1 MATAIHL
8 GDLTIEEAAT
18 ESAGNWRD
26 FDCFVWWRKD
36 ELESPDDW
44 TIYYSKHRDSG
55 LLDQSNSVQ
64 IRQALASFTE
74 GDDPDVVEESHSHW
88 AVGHIDGFSMRVF
101 RDGEITEAFRTFHK
115 LMESLAAYPILDE
128 EDFSN
133 REYEATVENI
143 VDAAWRLRD
152 DYDLPENWQY
162 EVYGWLS
169 DNECSE
175 IECCGD
181 QGGYPSEDSLGRAMD
196 ALFERIDE
204 DE

>member
-1 MATAIHL
+1 MATATHL

-18 ESAGNWRD
+18 ESAGNWRT
-26 FDCFVWWRKD
+26 FECFVWWRED
-36 ELESPDDW
+36 ELDCPDNW
-44 TIYYSKHRDSG
+44 MIHYSHHRDSG
-55 LLDQSNSVQ
+55 LLDQSNAEQ
-64 IRQALASFTE
+64 ISKALAPFTK

-88 AVGHIDGFSMRVF
+88 AVGHIDGFSLRVF
-101 RDGEITEAFRTFHK
+101 RDGEITEAFRTFHG
-115 LMESLAAYPILDE
+115 LMESLASYPILDE

-169 DNECSE
+169 DNECHE
-175 IECCGD
+175 IESTSD
-181 QGGYPSEDSLGRAMD
+181 QGGYPSEDSLLQAMD
-196 ALFERIDE
+196 ALFERVE